1 MYFPW
6 DHINWIEEELSND
19 GRAFI
24 IPWNLFK
31 PVSIRLKEGCRE
43 PFKQV
48 YVTKPTRLVFPGKLI
63 TDFAMTHLKFFPSK
77 TYMTE
82 GR

>member
-43 PFKQV
+43 PFK
-48 YVTKPTRLVFPGKLI
+48 
-63 TDFAMTHLKFFPSK
+63 
-77 TYMTE
+77 
-82 GR
+82 